1 MVSSV
6 EFGAGCYSDRSG
18 PAGRAARARR
28 ASMRPAVS
36 SCTVTS
42 RPVDQLSPESRA
54 VLSLV
59 LLQSR
64 SYADIAGLL
73 QLSEDDVRDRAH
85 TAARQLAE
93 TGEQPSEL
101 AQARIIDYLL
111 GEQSVSERGDM
122 RTELLDDPIARGWAT
137 RLADELAPLAKT
149 PLPAIP
155 NSEAPAPVSEPR
167 RPSSRWIAIAGI
179 VIVIA
184 VVVIVIIIAASG
196 GGKSRTATTSRN
208 TVTTAP
214 TGGGQTVAK
223 LILTP
228 VGSNHSAFGAGAVER
243 QNGRLLLLLQAHGL
257 TPNTL
262 HNSYG
267 VWLYNSPADAR
278 LLGFVMPSVGR
289 SGRFANNALLPA
301 GASRFHT
308 LIVTLET
315 SSQPTRPGPLV
326 LRAPLSLP

>member
-1 MVSSV
+1 
-6 EFGAGCYSDRSG
+6 
-18 PAGRAARARR
+18 
-28 ASMRPAVS
+28 
-36 SCTVTS
+36 
-42 RPVDQLSPESRA
+42 

-196 GGKSRTATTSRN
+196 GGKSRTGTTSRN

>member
-1 MVSSV
+1 
-6 EFGAGCYSDRSG
+6 
-18 PAGRAARARR
+18 
-28 ASMRPAVS
+28 
-36 SCTVTS
+36 VTS
-42 RPVDQLSPESRA
+42 RPVDQLSPEGRA

-64 SYADIAGLL
+64 SYAEIAGLL
-73 QLSEDDVRDRAH
+73 RLSEDDVRDRAH

-111 GEQSVSERGDM
+111 GAQSVSERGDT

-137 RLADELAPLAKT
+137 RLADGLAPLAKT

-167 RPSSRWIAIAGI
+167 RRSSRWIAIAAIVI

-196 GGKSRTATTSRN
+196 GGKSRTATTPRT

-228 VGSNHSAFGAGAVER
+228 VGSNHSAFGAGAIER

-301 GASRFHT
+301 GASRFHA